1 MGSIVTDVHDMI
13 AGLRCAGTGRLV
25 KAGVSMAHVHVM
37 WLLEHHGDL
46 QMTRLA
52 EMLDVSMSS
61 ATGIVD
67 RMEERGLIERA
78 RVADDRRVVEVRLTP
93 SGVQALE
100 TIEAIK
106 QDRLRDILGRLDTA
120 ELAGVA
126 GALAAIR
133 RAVALEMGPDSGS
146 NHTHPPQ
153 GGQTERN

>member
-1 MGSIVTDVHDMI
+1 MTDLHDMI
-13 AGLRCAGTGRLV
+13 AGFRCAGTGRLV
-25 KAGVSMAHVHVM
+25 KAGVSMAHMHVM
-37 WLLEHHGDL
+37 WLLEHHGEL

-78 RVADDRRVVEVRLTP
+78 RVPDDRRVVEVRLT
-93 SGVQALE
+93 SLGVQALE

-106 QDRLRDILGRLDTA
+106 QDRLRDILGHLDSA

-126 GALAAIR
+126 GALGAIR
-133 RAVALEMGPDSGS
+133 RAVALEMGPDNGS
-146 NHTHPPQ
+146 SHKHPPQ

>member
-1 MGSIVTDVHDMI
+1 MI

-25 KAGVSMAHVHVM
+25 KAGVSMAHMHVM
-37 WLLEHHGDL
+37 WLLEHHGEL

-78 RVADDRRVVEVRLTP
+78 RVPDDRRVVEVRLTP
-93 SGVQALE
+93 GGVQALE

-106 QDRLRDILGRLDTA
+106 QDRLRNILGRLDSA

-133 RAVALEMGPDSGS
+133 RAVESEMGPDHGS
-146 NHTHPPQ
+146 SHTHPPQ